1 MSGHRDEHL
10 DRCVALVLGG
20 LDDAGRTELEAH
32 MATGCPEC
40 ESALRAL
47 SGGATVL
54 ALSVPQ
60 QRAPG
65 ALRERVLA
73 AAEAECGARAAGG
86 AVPSSVPA
94 AEDAKVAASARR
106 ERPMVMSWAF
116 AIAAA
121 LLVVSGVF
129 SWRRAADHTAQLTAL
144 QQRSNELEE
153 TLQSERRW
161 AALLE
166 APGTRVTPLLPTPD
180 GDKGLSARVLYDPD
194 SRRAIIVASNFAL
207 TTDRD
212 YELWVLTASGATSLG
227 VVHAEAGGR
236 AVARLEHVGDRA
248 ADSTGG
254 HTRGREAILAFAV
267 TLEPAGGSA
276 DHHKPSGPVVMVG
289 KLGG

>member
-10 DRCVALVLGG
+10 DRCTALVLGG

-32 MATGCPEC
+32 MAAGCPEC

-47 SGGATVL
+47 SSGATVL

-73 AAEAECGARAAGG
+73 AVQAEAGARAAG
-86 AVPSSVPA
+86 AVIPSSVPA
-94 AEDAKVAASARR
+94 AEDANVAASTRR
-106 ERPMVMSWAF
+106 ERPQVMSWAF

-121 LLVVSGVF
+121 LLAVSGLLL
-129 SWRRAADHTAQLTAL
+129 WPRAADQTAQLTAL
-144 QQRSNELEE
+144 QARSNELEE

-166 APGTRVTPLLPTPD
+166 APGTRVTRLLPTPD
-180 GDKGLSARVLYDPD
+180 GDPALSARVLYDPD

-212 YELWVLTASGATSLG
+212 YELWVLTASGATSAG
-227 VVHAEAGGR
+227 VVHAEASGR
-236 AVARLEHVGDRA
+236 AVARLEHVGDSV

-254 HTRGREAILAFAV
+254 QARGREAIIAFAV
-267 TLEPAGGSA
+267 TLEPAGGSP
-276 DHHKPSGPVVMVG
+276 DHYRPSGPVVMVG